1 MNEEQID
8 NSLIPDHQRINN
20 SVEFEAYTIGELF
33 SKKSK
38 EERDRILADS
48 AADIEAFTLQGV
60 TAVYS

>member
-38 EERDRILADS
+38 LKGYSITFPLTV
-48 AADIEAFTLQGV
+48 FLY
-60 TAVYS
+60 VYKNSLLKSR

>member
-20 SVEFEAYTIGELF
+20 YVEFEAYTVGELF

-38 EERDRILADS
+38 EDLSLIH
-48 AADIEAFTLQGV
+48 I
-60 TAVYS
+60 